1 MAWSADRFNLAN
13 GGEPRYVQGLY
24 VSGDFFHTL
33 GVEAMLGRTLTAQ
46 DDSATCNAAAVLSY
60 AFWQREFGGDAAAV
74 GRTVNLNGHAFPVIG
89 VTGPSFFGV
98 EVGSRYD
105 VAIPLCADRIISDD
119 NKGRMPLRWAWWL
132 SAMCRLKPGWT
143 AERSTAYLRAVSP
156 QIMQATVP
164 DGYRPDMAK
173 SYLANKLI
181 ATPAGTGVSGL
192 RQQIERPLWVL
203 LATTGIVLLIAC
215 ANRATVREPEIAV
228 RLAIGASRRRL
239 VSQLLTESLLLAVA
253 GTALGVG
260 IALALS
266 RALVAFISSSN
277 NRVFVDLAVDWRM
290 LGFTAALA
298 VLTCLLF
305 GLLPAL
311 RATQLAPASAMRAGS
326 RSVTAGRERVSLR
339 RVLVSTQVA
348 LSLVLLFGALLFVRS
363 LHNLM
368 TVDTGFQAAGLLTV
382 SVDFSKSQYPE
393 ARRFAVYRELSDRL
407 AAVPGVGSVAQV
419 SFTPISGSWDNLV
432 APDGASAAGSGKT
445 AFFNRAGPGYFRTM
459 GTSLIAGREFND
471 RDTASAPN
479 VAIVNEIFARELF
492 GGGANPVGRTF
503 HMAAD
508 AGKPEPVYQ
517 IVGLVRNTKYQEL
530 REDFK
535 PIAFFPIGQDEHPGT
550 GATFVLR
557 AAGPLGL
564 VMNGAKAAVGA
575 MNASM
580 GIELRPLS
588 ARLEETLG
596 RERLMATLSGGFGF
610 LAGLLATL
618 GLYGVI
624 AYMVARRRNEIGVR
638 IALGA
643 DRANVIRLVLREGIL
658 LLGVGLAVGIG
669 LALWAGTAAST
680 LLFGLPPYDVASL
693 VGASALLTAIAL
705 IASYVPARRAAAL
718 DPMATLRNE

>member
-1 MAWSADRFNLAN
+1 
-13 GGEPRYVQGLY
+13 
-24 VSGDFFHTL
+24 
-33 GVEAMLGRTLTAQ
+33 
-46 DDSATCNAAAVLSY
+46 
-60 AFWQREFGGDAAAV
+60 
-74 GRTVNLNGHAFPVIG
+74 
-89 VTGPSFFGV
+89 
-98 EVGSRYD
+98 
-105 VAIPLCADRIISDD
+105 
-119 NKGRMPLRWAWWL
+119 
-132 SAMCRLKPGWT
+132 
-143 AERSTAYLRAVSP
+143 
-156 QIMQATVP
+156 
-164 DGYRPDMAK
+164 
-173 SYLANKLI
+173 
-181 ATPAGTGVSGL
+181 
-192 RQQIERPLWVL
+192 
-203 LATTGIVLLIAC
+203 
-215 ANRATVREPEIAV
+215 
-228 RLAIGASRRRL
+228 
-239 VSQLLTESLLLAVA
+239 
-253 GTALGVG
+253 
-260 IALALS
+260 
-266 RALVAFISSSN
+266 
-277 NRVFVDLAVDWRM
+277 
-290 LGFTAALA
+290 
-298 VLTCLLF
+298 
-305 GLLPAL
+305 
-311 RATQLAPASAMRAGS
+311 
-326 RSVTAGRERVSLR
+326 
-339 RVLVSTQVA
+339 
-348 LSLVLLFGALLFVRS
+348 
-363 LHNLM
+363 
-368 TVDTGFQAAGLLTV
+368 
-382 SVDFSKSQYPE
+382 
-393 ARRFAVYRELSDRL
+393 
-407 AAVPGVGSVAQV
+407 
-419 SFTPISGSWDNLV
+419 
-432 APDGASAAGSGKT
+432 
-445 AFFNRAGPGYFRTM
+445 M